1 MARLPRLAVA
11 GHVHHVLQRGNN
23 KQVIFVDEEDYRFM
37 LALLGE
43 HATREKVGIH
53 AYVLMPNH
61 FHLLLTPQKGNGL
74 SNMMQAV
81 GRRYVQYFNKRH
93 QRSGTLWEGR
103 YRATLLQPELHLL
116 TNTAFIDLNPV
127 RAGLVAR
134 ALDYPW
140 SSHGHYVG
148 HHVDKLVTPHPV
160 HWSLGNTPFERE
172 ARYADLVGQGLGA
185 RQQAELVEAVQKGWP
200 LGEAEFFEGLQKQTT
215 RRLIRRRAGRP
226 RGAPRAAEER
236 D

>member
-23 KQVIFVDEEDYRFM
+23 KQAIFVDGDDYRFM
-37 LALLGE
+37 LALLAE
-43 HATREKVGIH
+43 HAARHKVAIH

-61 FHLLLTPQKGNGL
+61 FHLLLTPQAGNGL
-74 SNMMQAV
+74 SSMMQAV
-81 GRRYVQYFNKRH
+81 GRRYVQYFNRRH

-116 TNTAFIDLNPV
+116 NSAIFIDLNPV
-127 RAGLVAR
+127 RANLAAR

-148 HHVDKLVTPHPV
+148 HHVDRLVSPHPV

-172 ARYADLVGQGLGA
+172 ARYAELVGQGLGA
-185 RQQAELVEAVQKGWP
+185 RQQAELVEAVLKGWP
-200 LGEAEFFEGLQKQTT
+200 LGEAGFFEGLQKQTA
-215 RRLIRRRAGRP
+215 RRLVRRRPGRP
-226 RGAPRAAEER
+226 RSPLRVAKETE
-236 D
+236 

>member
-23 KQVIFVDEEDYRFM
+23 KQAIFVDDDDYRFM
-37 LALLGE
+37 LALLAE
-43 HATREKVGIH
+43 HAARQKVAIH

-61 FHLLLTPQKGNGL
+61 FHLLLTPQTGSGL
-74 SNMMQAV
+74 SSMMQAV
-81 GRRYVQYFNKRH
+81 GRRYVQYFNRRH

-103 YRATLLQPELHLL
+103 YRATLLQPERYLL
-116 TNTAFIDLNPV
+116 DSTIFIDLNPV
-127 RAGLVAR
+127 RAGLAAR

-148 HHVDKLVTPHPV
+148 HHIDRLISPHPA

-172 ARYADLVGQGLGA
+172 ARYAELVGQGLGM
-185 RQQAELVEAVQKGWP
+185 RQQAELVDALIKGWP
-200 LGEAEFFEGLQKQTT
+200 MGEPGFFEGLQKQTA
-215 RRLIRRRAGRP
+215 RRLFRRRAGRP
-226 RGAPRAAEER
+226 RKLLRSVEEPE
-236 D
+236 